1 MDYNLDSEIPKQSHL
16 GLYAMIGVLIT
27 SVSLTSYTY
36 MTNDFVPKGELKFKY
51 VEKDKITFDS
61 LPIEL
66 QNRYIS
72 KKDIEKENSYLKQEI
87 LDLKKEIIDNNKTV
101 EKIVYKDKIIY
112 KENNNTI
119 EKIVYKNR
127 KIDKT
132 KYNRYSCTNMVNG
145 GISPSKKC
153 EKELYKFLDENNN
166 SSLIEIININDNKE
180 ISFFKKLKND
190 KNYNKAQVLRIAN
203 YTQLGLSQK
212 RVIEG
217 SWMINKYLNNDD
229 LRVQTV
235 NYSID
240 SKNGKSG
247 FVVKAYK

>member
-1 MDYNLDSEIPKQSHL
+1 MDYNLDSEIPKQSHF

-51 VEKDKITFDS
+51 VKKDKITFNS

-66 QNRYIS
+66 QNRYILKADS
-72 KKDIEKENSYLKQEI
+72 EKNI
-87 LDLKKEIIDNNKTV
+87 ADNNKTV
-101 EKIVYKDKIIY
+101 EKIVYK
-112 KENNNTI
+112 
-119 EKIVYKNR
+119 EKVVYKNK
-127 KIDKT
+127 KIDKN
-132 KYNRYSCTNMVNG
+132 KYNRYSCTSMING
-145 GISPSKKC
+145 GITPSKKC
-153 EKELYKFLDENNN
+153 EQELYKFLDENNN
-166 SSLIEIININDNKE
+166 SSLLEIININDNKE

-190 KNYNKAQVLRIAN
+190 KNYNRAKVLRIAN

-217 SWMINKYLNNDD
+217 TWIINKYLKNDN
-229 LRVQTV
+229 LRVQLV
-235 NYSID
+235 NYSVN

-247 FVVKAYK
+247 FIVKAYK